1 MADHLRRRRRHP
13 RRKADSIQTLKW
25 RKVVNPYTPLN
36 ILSDDQIE
44 AIHRASL
51 VVLRDS
57 GIKFLSSQALGFFR
71 EAGAEVDQT
80 SQMVHFD
87 PELVEELIA
96 LPPSKFTIAARNP
109 ERSTEI
115 GANVL
120 NFATV
125 GGPSFVSDLDRGRR
139 AGTIK
144 DLEDFFKLASQLEI
158 FHFCGATPFEPQDLP
173 AESRHLDKYLAAIT
187 HHDRIW
193 LTSMLGAYRAR
204 DGIEML
210 KIVHQLDS
218 SEIIRQPSTIGNI
231 NVNSPRQVDRAMS
244 NSLIEFSRFGQPV
257 LVTPFTLL
265 GAMAPTTMAGSL
277 VQQNAEALACIALTQ
292 IVRPG
297 APVIY
302 GSFSSNVDMKSG
314 SPAFGTPEYVRTT
327 LASGQLAR
335 RYRLPYRSSNTNASN
350 APDGQSVYESC
361 MSVWAATLAHANLLL
376 HGGGWLEGGL
386 VASFEKLIIDAEILQ
401 IMIKS
406 LEPIPVNEDT
416 LAVEAIADIP
426 PGGHF
431 FGSPHTMQRYQDIFY
446 TPLLSDWR
454 NFETWNADG
463 ARHTFQRANTIW
475 KSLLRRYAKPNIDPG
490 ILEELNEFISR
501 RKKQIENGTENAVF
515 DEWD

>member
-1 MADHLRRRRRHP
+1 MAENPHRRRSQP
-13 RRKADSIQTLKW
+13 RRKTDAIHTLKW
-25 RKVVNPYTPLN
+25 RKVVNPYPPFN
-36 ILSDDQIE
+36 ILSNDQIE

-51 VVLRDS
+51 AVLRDS
-57 GIKFLSSQALGFFR
+57 GIKFLSTTARKFFSD
-71 EAGAEVDQT
+71 AGAATDHR
-80 SQMVHFD
+80 SQMVRFD
-87 PELVEELIA
+87 PQLVEELIA
-96 LPPSKFTIAARNP
+96 LPPSKFTVAARNP
-109 ERSTEI
+109 RRSAEFGENI
-115 GANVL
+115 L

-125 GGPSFVSDLDRGRR
+125 GGPSFISDLDRGRR
-139 AGTIK
+139 AGTLK
-144 DLEDFFKLASQLEI
+144 DLENFYKLASQLEI
-158 FHFCGATPFEPQDLP
+158 FHVCGASPFEPQDLP
-173 AESRHLDKYLAAIT
+173 AESRHLDKYKAAIC

-193 LTSMLGAYRAR
+193 MTSMLGAYRAR
-204 DGIEML
+204 DGIEIL

-218 SEIIRQPSTIGNI
+218 CEFTRQPSTIGNI
-231 NVNSPRQVDRAMS
+231 NVNSPRQVDQAMS
-244 NSLIEFSRFGQPV
+244 DALIEFSRFGQPV

-350 APDGQSVYESC
+350 APDGQSAYESC
-361 MSVWAATLAHANLLL
+361 MSVWAASLAHANLLL

-431 FGSPHTMQRYQDIFY
+431 FGSPHTMQRYRDIFY

-463 ARHTFQRANTIW
+463 AQHTFQRANTIW
-475 KSLLRRYAKPNIDPG
+475 KSLLRRYVKPKIDPG
-490 ILEELNEFISR
+490 ILEELNAFITR
-501 RKKQIENGTENAVF
+501 RKKEIESGNENAVLN
-515 DEWD
+515 E